1 MDPSSPLVSAIDDQ
15 EVIDNESSD
24 FQMEDQSEEASQS
37 DSYNDSR
44 PSTSPPASDT
54 ATSLDDEDDSPRPL
68 KKAKGKCFT

>member
-1 MDPSSPLVSAIDDQ
+1 
-15 EVIDNESSD
+15 
-24 FQMEDQSEEASQS
+24 MEDQSEEASQS